1 LIEVAVKYFSKF
13 AEVNSHEHTCFP
25 ENDVSGRKVGD
36 GAFLERLAG
45 LLHLEWNPTLFSRGK
60 KA

>member
-1 LIEVAVKYFSKF
+1 MYFSEF
-13 AEVNSHEHTCFP
+13 AEVNSRKHTCFL

-36 GAFLERLAG
+36 VTTLERLAG
-45 LLHLEWNPTLFSRGK
+45 MLHFEWNLAVFPPGK